1 MDSGTSPTPL
11 ARRLFLALWP
21 DEAVRERIAEHA
33 SQWLWNADCVRYA
46 PQDWHLTLHFIGAV
60 PAERVSAIAAAVALP
75 CTPFELVLDQPMLWP
90 HGLAV
95 LGAATLPAPLQA
107 LHERLGEALRAL
119 DLPLEARRY
128 RPHLTLARHA
138 AAARPPAEAAPL
150 SWPVRAY
157 MLALSTGRTDQRYQF
172 LRRYS

>member
-1 MDSGTSPTPL
+1 MESGTSSAPP

-33 SQWLWNADCVRYA
+33 SQWLWSAGCVRYA

-75 CTPFELVLDQPMLWP
+75 CPPFELVLDQPMIWP

-95 LGAATLPAPLQA
+95 LGVTTLPAPLQL
-107 LHERLGEALRAL
+107 LHERLGEALRVL
-119 DLPLEARRY
+119 NLKVDARHY

-138 AAARPPAEAAPL
+138 DAALPPAAAAPL
-150 SWPVRAY
+150 HWPVRAY
-157 MLALSTGRTDQRYQF
+157 ALALSTGRAGQRYQ
-172 LRRYS
+172 LLGQYS